1 MTYLTL
7 LLLAYELVSQVLK
20 KTGRSVKAA
29 TSPWGRHQ
37 AAVFSAIRALLL
49 LSVILREDIPF
60 SASGT
65 WSPKTQSLSETP
77 ILGWPPK
84 GRQ

>member
-1 MTYLTL
+1 MTYLAL
-7 LLLAYELVSQVLK
+7 LLLAYELVSQGLK
-20 KTGRSVKAA
+20 KTGRSVKVA

-37 AAVFSAIRALLL
+37 AAVFSATRAPLL

-65 WSPKTQSLSETP
+65 WSPKTPSLSETP

>member
-7 LLLAYELVSQVLK
+7 ILLPYELVSQVLK
-20 KTGRSVKAA
+20 KTGRSVKVA
-29 TSPWGRHQ
+29 TSPWGGHQ
-37 AAVFSAIRALLL
+37 AAVFSAIRTLLL
-49 LSVILREDIPF
+49 LSAILREDIPF

-65 WSPKTQSLSETP
+65 WSPKTLSLSETP

>member
-1 MTYLTL
+1 MTYLTV

-20 KTGRSVKAA
+20 KKGRSVKVA
-29 TSPWGRHQ
+29 TSPWGKHQ
-37 AAVFSAIRALLL
+37 AAVFSAIRARLL
-49 LSVILREDIPF
+49 LSVTLREDILF
-60 SASGT
+60 SAFGM
-65 WSPKTQSLSETP
+65 WSPKTLSLSETP